1 MAEYYRDQGYDV
13 VMVADSTSRWAEAL
27 REVGGRLG
35 QMPVEEGYPAYLAS
49 RLAAFYE
56 RAGRVKTLAGSGGSV
71 TLIGAVSPPGGD
83 FSEPVTSH
91 TKELV
96 RTFWALSKELADSRH
111 YPSVSWNDSFSDYVS
126 TAAGWWAEHVDKTWA
141 EKRAECL
148 AILAQADEL
157 ARIVNL
163 VGPEALSPEQRWV
176 LEGAGLVKEGVLQ
189 QSALDPVDSYSSPE
203 KQYELMALMLEI
215 YHQGRD
221 LLKLG
226 TPVEQLSGL
235 PIMGKA
241 RRLKSA
247 HRSEAIDQIRAFGD
261 EIRATFD
268 PIRSEYSAAK
278 GKQA

>member
-1 MAEYYRDQGYDV
+1 
-13 VMVADSTSRWAEAL
+13 
-27 REVGGRLG
+27 
-35 QMPVEEGYPAYLAS
+35 
-49 RLAAFYE
+49 
-56 RAGRVKTLAGSGGSV
+56 
-71 TLIGAVSPPGGD
+71 
-83 FSEPVTSH
+83 
-91 TKELV
+91 
-96 RTFWALSKELADSRH
+96 
-111 YPSVSWNDSFSDYVS
+111 
-126 TAAGWWAEHVDKTWA
+126 
-141 EKRAECL
+141 
-148 AILAQADEL
+148 
-157 ARIVNL
+157 
-163 VGPEALSPEQRWV
+163 
-176 LEGAGLVKEGVLQ
+176 
-189 QSALDPVDSYSSPE
+189 
-203 KQYELMALMLEI
+203 MLEI